1 MRSVELFVG
10 AGGLAIGTAHA
21 GFTHESVI
29 DFDQFACATLRRNKA
44 DGVAPARNWEIIER
58 DVREYDFSR
67 HKGNADVVIGGP
79 PCQPFSL
86 GGKHLGAADHRNMF
100 PQAVRAVREIA
111 PKAFMFENVRGL
123 LRQGELVCGQ
133 RSPCS
138 PRPDRWRGP
147 EFDPWFGP
155 IGERPTWIERD
166 GVKSVPSENAQ
177 VLRTQTRPPGQSD
190 FSPLPKPQ

>member
-86 GGKHLGAADHRNMF
+86 GGKHLGAADHRNMV
-100 PQAVRAVREIA
+100 PPSRPRGAGNRAESLHVRERKGSPA
-111 PKAFMFENVRGL
+111 TRGTGLRPALAL
-123 LRQGELVCGQ
+123 L
-133 RSPCS
+133 PA
-138 PRPDRWRGP
+138 PRPLAWAGVRSVVRPDWRTP
-147 EFDPWFGP
+147 NLD
-155 IGERPTWIERD
+155 
-166 GVKSVPSENAQ
+166 
-177 VLRTQTRPPGQSD
+177 
-190 FSPLPKPQ
+190 